1 MKMNTIIAGTKFFEG
16 KNYSEGK
23 GSSIENNKFEKILAD
38 QSGKKEFFIEKKR
51 KVSSKEEEKS
61 IEDTQEDL
69 SIPTQEEEQQEMF
82 SDRSGTLLQIPV
94 IAPSI
99 KILKETVQTEDV
111 DKVSAIQV
119 EGKRELSLPSFQERR
134 DPMMNSNESDIL
146 LKGNEEDTFLKTYVQ
161 KQIEEGLIFRET
173 KIVKP
178 EKTDGES
185 QKTENG
191 FDQVDEIQI
200 PLEIERSE
208 YSVPEMSQLR
218 VGEKEVSLKVG
229 DTKIH
234 MNQKNYPEE
243 LAAKIHF
250 EFSEGKSTFRINL
263 APEHLGKVKVE
274 LSVTGDKAVIQVITE
289 TEEAYRLFTSDKH
302 ILRHALQNHMD
313 AKAEVVVLVKEQSP
327 SQTVEQATQSRED
340 FSQSGERG
348 SQNSPNHRREKE
360 EDIPELDFNSDFKM
374 RLEG

>member
-1 MKMNTIIAGTKFFEG
+1 MKMNTIIARTKTFEG
-16 KNYSEGK
+16 KSYGEGK
-23 GSSIENNKFEKILAD
+23 NSSVENSKFEKILAD
-38 QSGKKEFFIEKKR
+38 KSEKKELFIEKKI
-51 KVSSKEEEKS
+51 KGSSNGEEKS
-61 IEDTQEDL
+61 VEEREEEIFAPLWQEDQDEVQTAQ
-69 SIPTQEEEQQEMF
+69 SEY
-82 SDRSGTLLQIPV
+82 LLQIPV
-94 IAPSI
+94 VLPSVEVAGNNLQTENDSKTDLIQEQGKTNLAPSSLQKNGDPI
-99 KILKETVQTEDV
+99 NPTKSDV
-111 DKVSAIQV
+111 
-119 EGKRELSLPSFQERR
+119 P
-134 DPMMNSNESDIL
+134 
-146 LKGNEEDTFLKTYVQ
+146 LKGHEEDEFLKIYVQ

-185 QKTENG
+185 QKTENR
-191 FDQVDEIQI
+191 FEQVDELQI

-208 YSVPEMSQLR
+208 HSVPEVSQLR

-263 APEHLGKVKVE
+263 APEHLGNVNVE
-274 LSVTGDKAVIQVITE
+274 LSVTGDEAVIQVITE

-313 AKAEVVVLVKEQSP
+313 SKSEVVILWKEQSP